1 MAIKTFTTGEVLTAA
16 DTNTYLANS
25 GLVYITSATIGT
37 AVSSVAVS
45 SCFSSTYDTYRVV
58 VSGSVGSILSDNLTL
73 RLGASTTGYYGILTY
88 ATYAGAANLCAAD
101 NNASLFTYVGNAN
114 NQVINTSFDL
124 ISPFLAKY
132 TNIANAQWVPQNAAG
147 VYNGIH
153 QVATSYTSLTV
164 FTLGSTMTGGTI
176 TVYGDRKA

>member
-1 MAIKTFTTGEVLTAA
+1 MAVKTFTDSTSLPASDINA
-16 DTNTYLANS
+16 YLNNG
-25 GLVYITSATIGT
+25 GLVYVTSATIGT
-37 AVSSVAVS
+37 AVSSVVVS
-45 SCFSSTYDTYRVV
+45 NCFSTTYDNYRVV

-73 RLGASTTGYYGILTY
+73 RLGASTTGYYGVLTY
-88 ATYAGAANLCAAD
+88 ATYAAAANLCATD
-101 NNASLFTYVGNAN
+101 NNASLFTYAGNAN

-124 ISPFLAKY
+124 LSPFLAKY

-153 QVATSYTSLTV
+153 QVATSYTGFTV

-176 TVYGDRKA
+176 TVYGYRKA